1 MGISIGFTIRYFIKN
16 KAKEKGDGILYAIVG
31 IVSAIVIVN
40 IVASLFIRSTFNN
53 TNYEEPIPEGYPIV
67 TMKDIT
73 KEANEDSLVSR
84 EFDIGRSPIIPKHY
98 DYWETWDI
106 NGKRVSLRVHY
117 YEIINPYFVEII
129 FNSKS
134 EEIKRV
140 LSWRNKSLIQDE
152 KMKNLYNADNL
163 LISEDRDI
171 LLIQKGNKVVDL
183 SGNIDFEDKMIRD
196 HIIEMLLEAE

>member
-171 LLIQKGNKVVDL
+171 ILIQKGNKVVDL
-183 SGNIDFEDKMIRD
+183 SGKIDFIEENIREI
-196 HIIEMLLEAE
+196 IIEKLFK